1 MNASDYS
8 QVMIID
14 SINIRAARVND
25 LPALVEIHKAA
36 YSRSH
41 FTSLLSDS
49 VLSKYYELFLTNDSE
64 ICLAI
69 NSKAIVG
76 FAVYGKHVPER
87 IAEFKKSAI
96 RDILMVA
103 IRHPVIASRKLL
115 TMITSRLTF
124 KRSLI
129 PAEFLLLSIA
139 VSRPRIGVASR
150 LLCQLTL
157 VAQQQGE
164 SVVGLYVNA
173 DNTNAVNTY
182 FSAGFVIKQYE
193 SGQFYMEKYFE
204 K

>member
-1 MNASDYS
+1 MM
-8 QVMIID
+8 QD
-14 SINIRAARVND
+14 SINIRAATVND
-25 LPALVEIHKAA
+25 LPALVAIHKAA

-41 FTSLLSDS
+41 FTSLLSDT
-49 VLSKYYELFLTNDSE
+49 VLARYYGLFLTNGSE

-87 IAEFKKSAI
+87 ISEFKKSAI
-96 RDILMVA
+96 SDILMVA

-115 TMITSRLTF
+115 SAITSRLTF
-124 KRSLI
+124 KRSLT
-129 PAEFLLLSIA
+129 PADFLLLSIA

-150 LLCQLTL
+150 LLCHLTL